1 MFNRA
6 ASTTENAA
14 QTAAN
19 QASQATPSGVLN
31 QIRSINSQ
39 QLTSAGIVAAE
50 AIGFFTVG
58 EMIGRLKLVGYRSS
72 EHGRE
77 HH

>member
-6 ASTTENAA
+6 ASATENAA
-14 QTAAN
+14 QTAAKE
-19 QASQATPSGVLN
+19 ASQATPSGVLN
-31 QIRSINSQ
+31 QVRSINGQ

-50 AIGFFTVG
+50 VVGFFTIG
-58 EMIGRLKLVGYRSS
+58 EMIGRLKLIGYRSN
-72 EHGRE
+72 EHGKE